1 MDLQPL
7 YDVKE
12 RLSYAAIAGTGLLD
26 EDFRLKRAVE
36 ALSPL
41 AAASPVFAKISAGVE
56 VLLGAPAE
64 ERGGLLLDVL
74 ALVDAVAYTQGVTGV
89 EGELVPLTP
98 GSGTYWE
105 ASYGQLH
112 PLLELLGGTGGGRMA
127 QIKATW
133 EEHPDYFAD
142 YRVLPALVRGLGD
155 SYGELAEL
163 AASILERIGP
173 AAVPLLKENFDPAG
187 KREMVRRV
195 RLLEK
200 LAGGAENDFY
210 LAQLPEAKKEV
221 REALIYALRHHSGN
235 TEKLLEL
242 VQTERGKAKEMV
254 LWALARSDDPAA
266 WDFWAVRAAKKPE
279 QTAKYLVGSQ
289 QPGAGKLSALLL
301 TEQLE
306 PFAAAPDTP
315 ISKEQAALIESL
327 LQALPGKTG
336 TEVENCFRQ
345 AAALG
350 TALDRPLEG
359 VPGTWNVSS
368 LVWHRGNR
376 PFSRA
381 VAEALHTALL
391 VLPDRELTDLA
402 LELYESRGGSFLA
415 PALTARL
422 LTQEAEACWQW
433 AEQRFYQRGIFGRS
447 ARKDALE
454 PFRAALEPMCW
465 KEEGCVLRLAVQD
478 PADDTLCVYEQ
489 PLRQVPGPRWYGLLM
504 DGNGALDQVLL
515 TLLRTLPEGAEV
527 PERVGYYLYQRSL
540 DSGGQ
545 GQVCF
550 ELLLRLGWQNWDGY
564 LRKRAEKTGELSF
577 YRCKSML
584 DRLPLTNGEKAV
596 QLREL
601 DRLTTGVKRLKSA
614 YGGWPTEQVKQLI
627 AAWEADPSGRSQ

>member
-64 ERGGLLLDVL
+64 KRGGLLLDAL

-98 GSGTYWE
+98 GSGTYRE

-112 PLLELLGGTGGGRMA
+112 SLLELLGGTGGGRMA

-163 AASILERIGP
+163 AASILEWIGP
-173 AAVPLLKENFDPAG
+173 AAVPLLKENFEPAG

-221 REALIYALRHHSGN
+221 REALIYALRHESGN

-242 VQTERGKAKEMV
+242 AQTERGKAKEMA

-279 QTAKYLVGSQ
+279 EAAKYMAGSL
-289 QPGAGKLSALLL
+289 QPQAGMLTAQLLA
-301 TEQLE
+301 EQLA
-306 PFAAAPDTP
+306 PFGADPALP
-315 ISKEQAALIESL
+315 ISKKQAGILEL
-327 LQALPGKTG
+327 LLAALPGKSG
-336 TEVENCFRQ
+336 AAVGGCIRQ

-350 TALDRPLEG
+350 TALDRPVEG
-359 VPGTWNVSS
+359 EKEIWGLNCERMERLS
-368 LVWHRGNR
+368 
-376 PFSRA
+376 FSRSIPDT
-381 VAEALHTALL
+381 LQTALL
-391 VLPDRELTDLA
+391 VSPDQELTDLA
-402 LELYESRGGSFLA
+402 LELYTAYGDCYLV
-415 PALTARL
+415 PALTALL
-422 LTQEAEACWQW
+422 LTKEAA
-433 AEQRFYQRGIFGRS
+433 
-447 ARKDALE
+447 
-454 PFRAALEPMCW
+454 MCW
-465 KEEGCVLRLAVQD
+465 
-478 PADDTLCVYEQ
+478 
-489 PLRQVPGPRWYGLLM
+489 PGPTSASTREASW
-504 DGNGALDQVLL
+504 
-515 TLLRTLPEGAEV
+515 
-527 PERVGYYLYQRSL
+527 
-540 DSGGQ
+540 GG
-545 GQVCF
+545 
-550 ELLLRLGWQNWDGY
+550 R
-564 LRKRAEKTGELSF
+564 RKR
-577 YRCKSML
+577 RC
-584 DRLPLTNGEKAV
+584 RP
-596 QLREL
+596 
-601 DRLTTGVKRLKSA
+601 
-614 YGGWPTEQVKQLI
+614 
-627 AAWEADPSGRSQ
+627 PS